1 MIMQDVAGQKTNLN
15 IYTTRPEA
23 VTLPKTFY
31 RKEKVSQSPC
41 PRPPLLQ
48 KGGEEEEEVS
58 QNGLQKGKMRI
69 SCFVELYALPG
80 ELEAS

>member
-23 VTLPKTFY
+23 VTLPRTFY

-41 PRPPLLQ
+41 PRPPT
-48 KGGEEEEEVS
+48 KRRRRR
-58 QNGLQKGKMRI
+58 K
-69 SCFVELYALPG
+69 
-80 ELEAS
+80 